1 MKNLT
6 ETLTTFISQITQMER
21 DNTKLN
27 EDIREIE
34 KEKAE
39 GYKTFNTETHILV
52 EREKIEDVLSYLET
66 LEDDCSSA
74 VSDCDSAI
82 SYVED
87 ARYGTEEVHNNSS
100 HVLDKFKE
108 LLKEEEKIEFEKK
121 APAKKR
127 V

>member
-6 ETLTTFISQITQMER
+6 ETLTTFISEITQMEKE
-21 DNTKLN
+21 NEKLK
-27 EDIREIE
+27 EIIQRQV
-34 KEKAE
+34 KSFD
-39 GYKTFNTETHILV
+39 TDTHILV
-52 EREKIEDVLSYLET
+52 ERNKLDDILSYLET
-66 LEDDCSSA
+66 LQDDCSSA

-82 SYVED
+82 SHMED
-87 ARYGTEEVHNNSS
+87 AKYGTEEVHNNSS